1 MRETG
6 HSGPGAGT
14 VRAARAGDEAALDRL
29 LAESLPL
36 VYNVVGRALNGHSD
50 VDDVVQETLLRV
62 VRALPQ
68 LRDEHAYR
76 SWLMAITVRRIRDR
90 ERALRAAGQHLAD
103 WESAADVPDPAAD
116 FVGLTVLRLGLTD
129 QRREIAE
136 ATRWLDGD
144 DRALLALWWLEETGE
159 LERAELADALGV
171 SRRHAAVRVQRMK
184 EQMETARTVVHAL
197 ALRGECAELDGV
209 LGGWDGTPSPL
220 WRKRIARHVRGCA
233 RCGEGRRLL
242 PMDRLL
248 AGLPLLLPAAHA
260 PQLPGY
266 GAGGTAPAP
275 AHTPV
280 DHPHAPAG
288 SHSPAAPAAGPRT
301 APRSPRRGGAHRGP
315 RTAARLF
322 HGPVGIGAAAVAVAA
337 AVATPLLLGGGE
349 KPADE
354 AVRVADAP
362 LSAPG
367 TPAPSTSS
375 PSPSPTPS
383 PSASP
388 TPSPRTPAR
397 KSPAPTKRETTPA
410 RTPETAV
417 VASDRKG
424 VGVWDAPGDEQGLA
438 ASGARWYYTWSA
450 SPRGIVDSGAPG
462 FVPMIW
468 GEKNTDAATLATAR
482 ANGPYLLGF
491 NEPDMDGQA
500 NLSVERALALWPKL
514 MEHGKILGSPAV
526 AYGGDTP
533 GGWLDRFMTGARER
547 GYRVDFVAVHW
558 YGGDFRTEAAVQQ
571 LKSYLEAVHRRY
583 GKPVWLTEF
592 ALTDFSQ
599 GVRFPAPA
607 EQAAFLSSAT
617 RMLDTL
623 PWLQRYAWFGLP
635 SAAGEANT
643 GLYRPDG
650 SWTEA
655 GEAFRTAR

>member
-14 VRAARAGDEAALDRL
+14 VRAARAGDTAALDRL

-76 SWLMAITVRRIRDR
+76 SWLMAIAVRRIRDR

-103 WESAADVPDPAAD
+103 WESAAEVPDPAAD

-159 LERAELADALGV
+159 LERAELAEALGV

-184 EQMETARTVVHAL
+184 EQVETARTVVHAL
-197 ALRGECAELDGV
+197 ARRGECAELDGL

-233 RCGEGRRLL
+233 RCGDGGRLL
-242 PMDRLL
+242 PMERLL
-248 AGLPLLLPAAHA
+248 AGLPLLPLPAAHA
-260 PQLPGY
+260 PHLLGY
-266 GAGGTAPAP
+266 GAGSASAPP
-275 AHTPV
+275 HTPTG
-280 DHPHAPAG
+280 HP
-288 SHSPAAPAAGPRT
+288 SPAAPAAGPRT
-301 APRSPRRGGAHRGP
+301 APPSPRRGGAHRGP

-322 HGPVGIGAAAVAVAA
+322 HGPVGIGAAAAAVAA
-337 AVATPLLLGGGE
+337 AVATPFLLGGGE
-349 KPADE
+349 EPAGE
-354 AVRVADAP
+354 SVRAATAP
-362 LSAPG
+362 RSAPD
-367 TPAPSTSS
+367 TPVPSTTS
-375 PSPSPTPS
+375 PSPSPS
-383 PSASP
+383 PSHSAKPS
-388 TPSPRTPAR
+388 PSPRTTTK
-397 KSPAPTKRETTPA
+397 KSPAPVRQAAPSRA
-410 RTPETAV
+410 PGTAV
-417 VASDRKG
+417 VASARKG

-468 GEKNTDAATLATAR
+468 GEKNTDDATLATAR

-491 NEPDMDGQA
+491 NEPDMGGQA
-500 NLSVERALALWPKL
+500 NLSVERALDLWPKL
-514 MEHGKILGSPAV
+514 MAHGKVLGSPAV

-571 LKSYLEAVHRRY
+571 LRTYLEAVHRRY

-655 GEAFRTAR
+655 GQAFRTAR

>member
-14 VRAARAGDEAALDRL
+14 VRAARAGDSAALDRL

-76 SWLMAITVRRIRDR
+76 SWLIAIAVRRVRDR

-103 WESAADVPDPAAD
+103 WDSAADVPDPAAD

-144 DRALLALWWLEETGE
+144 DRALLSLWWLEETGE
-159 LERAELADALGV
+159 LERAELAAALGV

-197 ALRGECAELDGV
+197 TRREECAELGGL

-220 WRKRIARHVRGCA
+220 WGKRIARHVRGCA
-233 RCGEGRRLL
+233 RCGDGRRLL
-242 PMDRLL
+242 PMERLL
-248 AGLPLLLPAAHA
+248 AGLPLLPPPAAHA
-260 PQLPGY
+260 PHLLGY
-266 GAGGTAPAP
+266 GAEGAASAP
-275 AHTPV
+275 
-280 DHPHAPAG
+280 PHAPTG
-288 SHSPAAPAAGPRT
+288 HPSPAAPAAGPRT
-301 APRSPRRGGAHRGP
+301 APSSPRRGGAHRGP

-322 HGPVGIGAAAVAVAA
+322 HGPVGIGAAAAAVAA
-337 AVATPLLLGGGE
+337 AVATPFLLRGGE
-349 KPADE
+349 EPAG
-354 AVRVADAP
+354 ASVRAATVP
-362 LSAPG
+362 RSAPE
-367 TPAPSTSS
+367 TPAPSTTS

-383 PSASP
+383 HSAKP
-388 TPSPRTPAR
+388 APSPRTPG
-397 KSPAPTKRETTPA
+397 KTSPAPTRRAASSSHAP
-410 RTPETAV
+410 RTAV
-417 VASDRKG
+417 VASARKG

-468 GEKNTDAATLATAR
+468 GEKNTDDATLATAR

-491 NEPDMDGQA
+491 NEPDMGGQA
-500 NLSVERALALWPKL
+500 NLSVERALDLWPKL
-514 MEHGKILGSPAV
+514 MAHGKVLGSPAV

-571 LKSYLEAVHRRY
+571 LRTYLEAVHRRY

-599 GVRFPAPA
+599 GVRFPSPT

-635 SAAGEANT
+635 SAAGEVNT

-655 GEAFRTAR
+655 GEAFRTAP

>member
-14 VRAARAGDEAALDRL
+14 VRAARAGDAAALDRL

-76 SWLMAITVRRIRDR
+76 SWLMAIAVRRIRDR

-103 WESAADVPDPAAD
+103 WESAAEVPDPAAD

-159 LERAELADALGV
+159 LERAELAEALGV

-197 ALRGECAELDGV
+197 ALRGECAELDAV

-233 RCGEGRRLL
+233 RCGDGRRLL

-248 AGLPLLLPAAHA
+248 AGLPLLPLPAAHA
-260 PQLPGY
+260 PHLLGY
-266 GAGGTAPAP
+266 GATASAP
-275 AHTPV
+275 PHLPTG
-280 DHPHAPAG
+280 HP
-288 SHSPAAPAAGPRT
+288 SPAASAAGPRT
-301 APRSPRRGGAHRGP
+301 APLSPRRGGAHRGP

-322 HGPVGIGAAAVAVAA
+322 HNPVGIGAAAAAVAA
-337 AVATPLLLGGGE
+337 AVATPFLLSGGAEPAGE
-349 KPADE
+349 SVRAAPAP
-354 AVRVADAP
+354 R
-362 LSAPG
+362 SAPD
-367 TPAPSTSS
+367 TPVPSTTS
-375 PSPSPTPS
+375 PSPTPTPS
-383 PSASP
+383 PSAKP
-388 TPSPRTPAR
+388 APSPRTTAK
-397 KSPAPTKRETTPA
+397 KSPAPAKRALPSRA
-410 RTPETAV
+410 PETAV
-417 VASDRKG
+417 VASARKG
-424 VGVWDAPGDEQGLA
+424 VGVWDAPGDERGLA

-468 GEKNTDAATLATAR
+468 GERNTDDATLATAR

-491 NEPDMDGQA
+491 NEPDMGGQA
-500 NLSVERALALWPKL
+500 NLSVERALDLWPEL
-514 MEHGKILGSPAV
+514 MAHGKILGSPAV

-571 LKSYLEAVHRRY
+571 LRTYLEAVHRRY

-592 ALTDFSQ
+592 ALTDFSR
-599 GVRFPAPA
+599 GVRFPSPA
-607 EQAAFLSSAT
+607 DQAAFLTAAT
-617 RMLDTL
+617 KMLDTL

-655 GEAFRTAR
+655 GQAFRTAR

>member
-14 VRAARAGDEAALDRL
+14 VRAARAGDSAALDRL

-76 SWLMAITVRRIRDR
+76 SWLIAIAVRRVRDR

-103 WESAADVPDPAAD
+103 WDSAADVPDPAAD

-144 DRALLALWWLEETGE
+144 DRALLSLWWLEETGE
-159 LERAELADALGV
+159 LERAELAAALGV

-197 ALRGECAELDGV
+197 TRREECAELGGL

-233 RCGEGRRLL
+233 RCGDGRRLL
-242 PMDRLL
+242 PMERLL
-248 AGLPLLLPAAHA
+248 AGLPLLPPPAAHA
-260 PQLPGY
+260 PHLLGY
-266 GAGGTAPAP
+266 GAEGAASAP
-275 AHTPV
+275 
-280 DHPHAPAG
+280 PHAPTG
-288 SHSPAAPAAGPRT
+288 HPSPAAPAAGPRT
-301 APRSPRRGGAHRGP
+301 APSSPRRGGAHRGP

-322 HGPVGIGAAAVAVAA
+322 HGPVGIGAAAAAVAA
-337 AVATPLLLGGGE
+337 AVATPFLLRGGE
-349 KPADE
+349 EPAG
-354 AVRVADAP
+354 ASVRAATVP
-362 LSAPG
+362 RSAPE
-367 TPAPSTSS
+367 TPAPSTTS

-383 PSASP
+383 HSAKP
-388 TPSPRTPAR
+388 APSPRTTG
-397 KSPAPTKRETTPA
+397 KESPAPTRRAASSSHAP
-410 RTPETAV
+410 RTAV
-417 VASDRKG
+417 VASARKG

-468 GEKNTDAATLATAR
+468 GEKNTDDATLATAR

-491 NEPDMDGQA
+491 NEPDMGGQA
-500 NLSVERALALWPKL
+500 NLSVERALDLWPKL
-514 MEHGKILGSPAV
+514 MAHGKVLGSPAV

-571 LKSYLEAVHRRY
+571 LRTYLEAVHRRY

-599 GVRFPAPA
+599 GVRFPSPT

-635 SAAGEANT
+635 SAAGEVNT

>member
-14 VRAARAGDEAALDRL
+14 VRAARAGDSAALDRL

-76 SWLMAITVRRIRDR
+76 SWLIAIAVRRVRDR

-103 WESAADVPDPAAD
+103 WDSAADVPDPAAD

-144 DRALLALWWLEETGE
+144 DRALLSLWWLEETGE
-159 LERAELADALGV
+159 LERAELAEALGV

-197 ALRGECAELDGV
+197 TRREECAELGGL

-233 RCGEGRRLL
+233 RCGDGRRLL
-242 PMDRLL
+242 PMERLL
-248 AGLPLLLPAAHA
+248 AGLPLLPPPAAHA
-260 PQLPGY
+260 PHLLGY
-266 GAGGTAPAP
+266 GAEGAASAP
-275 AHTPV
+275 
-280 DHPHAPAG
+280 PHAPTG
-288 SHSPAAPAAGPRT
+288 HPSPAAPAAGPRT
-301 APRSPRRGGAHRGP
+301 APSSPRRGGAHRGP

-322 HGPVGIGAAAVAVAA
+322 HGPVGIGAAAAAVAA
-337 AVATPLLLGGGE
+337 AVATPFLLRGGE
-349 KPADE
+349 EPAG
-354 AVRVADAP
+354 ASVRAATVP
-362 LSAPG
+362 RSAPE
-367 TPAPSTSS
+367 TPAPSTTS

-383 PSASP
+383 HSAKHA
-388 TPSPRTPAR
+388 PSPRTPG
-397 KSPAPTKRETTPA
+397 KTSPTPTRRAAPSSHAPR
-410 RTPETAV
+410 TAV
-417 VASDRKG
+417 VASARKG

-468 GEKNTDAATLATAR
+468 GEKNTDDATLATAR

-491 NEPDMDGQA
+491 NEPDMGGQA
-500 NLSVERALALWPKL
+500 NLSVERALDLWPKL
-514 MEHGKILGSPAV
+514 MAHGKVLGSPAV

-547 GYRVDFVAVHW
+547 GYRVDFIAVHW

-571 LKSYLEAVHRRY
+571 LRTYLEAVHRRY

-599 GVRFPAPA
+599 GVRFPSPT

-635 SAAGEANT
+635 SAAGEVNT

>member
-14 VRAARAGDEAALDRL
+14 VRAARAGDAAALDRL

-76 SWLMAITVRRIRDR
+76 SWLMAIAVRRIRDR

-103 WESAADVPDPAAD
+103 WESAAEVPDPAAD

-159 LERAELADALGV
+159 LERAELAEALGV

-184 EQMETARTVVHAL
+184 EQVETARTVVHAL
-197 ALRGECAELDGV
+197 ARRGECAELDGL

-233 RCGEGRRLL
+233 RCGDGGRLL
-242 PMDRLL
+242 PMERLL
-248 AGLPLLLPAAHA
+248 AGLPLLPLPAAHA
-260 PQLPGY
+260 PHLLGY
-266 GAGGTAPAP
+266 GAGSASAPP
-275 AHTPV
+275 HTPTG
-280 DHPHAPAG
+280 HP
-288 SHSPAAPAAGPRT
+288 SPAAPAAGPRT
-301 APRSPRRGGAHRGP
+301 APPSPRRGGAHRGP

-322 HGPVGIGAAAVAVAA
+322 HGPVGIGAAAAAVAA
-337 AVATPLLLGGGE
+337 AVATPFLLGGGE
-349 KPADE
+349 EPAGE
-354 AVRVADAP
+354 SVRAATAP
-362 LSAPG
+362 RSAPD
-367 TPAPSTSS
+367 TPVPSTTS
-375 PSPSPTPS
+375 PSPSPSPSHSAKPS
-383 PSASP
+383 PS
-388 TPSPRTPAR
+388 PRATTK
-397 KSPAPTKRETTPA
+397 KSPAPVRQTAPSRAPG
-410 RTPETAV
+410 TAV
-417 VASDRKG
+417 VASARKG

-468 GEKNTDAATLATAR
+468 GEKNTDDATLATAR

-491 NEPDMDGQA
+491 NEPDMGGQA
-500 NLSVERALALWPKL
+500 NLSVERALDLWPKL
-514 MEHGKILGSPAV
+514 MAHGKVLGSPAV

-571 LKSYLEAVHRRY
+571 LRTYLEAVHRRY

-655 GEAFRTAR
+655 GQAFRTAR